1 MDLEAEEEQ
10 KFHDRINNKGQGPA
24 RTSLLKEERKTQQHP
39 AKNLLEKAPS
49 DIFFDSRRETS
60 PYF

>member
-1 MDLEAEEEQ
+1 MDQEAEEEQ
-10 KFHDRINNKGQGPA
+10 KFHDRINKGLGPT

-49 DIFFDSRRETS
+49 DLFLESRRETS